1 MRQVRS
7 PLTYCTDVYLVCD
20 FAYTRDRIRTVLHLP
35 PSTIMEYK
43 SNNGAYARSLSLLSS
58 LRQIHRLHGRQI
70 LLPQFNYR
78 PHATFMILTIP
89 FFWEAR
95 LRVCYHVLL
104 YPFLCTRCPRPL
116 LDSTS
121 CKKRE
126 RDHGQQQN
134 NGNT

>member
-1 MRQVRS
+1 
-7 PLTYCTDVYLVCD
+7 
-20 FAYTRDRIRTVLHLP
+20 VLHLP

-78 PHATFMILTIP
+78 PHATFMTIIIP

-95 LRVCYHVLL
+95 LQSVL
-104 YPFLCTRCPRPL
+104 PCSSVSFLVYTL
-116 LDSTS
+116 STPIA
-121 CKKRE
+121 RF
-126 RDHGQQQN
+126 DIM
-134 NGNT
+134 